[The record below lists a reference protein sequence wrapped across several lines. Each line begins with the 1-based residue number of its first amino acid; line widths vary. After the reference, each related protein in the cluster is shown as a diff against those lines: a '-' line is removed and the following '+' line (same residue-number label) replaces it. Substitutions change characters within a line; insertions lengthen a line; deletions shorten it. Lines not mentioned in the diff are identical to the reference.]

1 MTSASLRALFNP
13 GSPREIGA
21 CAFIVHQVA
30 YEQFED
36 AIEVGQWLQQLD
48 PADLLPA
55 LQCLR
60 GDSPMRLCIERLI
73 AGCLSLPGPGAAAAD
88 AGTERLSPANLRDM
102 PITMVGEALAVVLEV
117 NADFFF
123 RSIAA
128 MARAA
133 VRLGWTGSA
142 LPSSSSA
149 PATSPTASGDTH
161 SPSSRAS

>member
-1 MTSASLRALFNP
+1 MSSLRQLFNA
-13 GSPREIGA
+13 GTPREIGA

-36 AIEVGQWLQQLD
+36 AIEVGQWLQKLD

-55 LQCLR
+55 LHGLR
-60 GDSPMRLCIERLI
+60 GDAPIRLCIERLI
-73 AGCLSLPGPGAAAAD
+73 AGCLSLPGPGATQAEV
-88 AGTERLSPANLRDM
+88 GLTRLSPADLRDM

-128 MARAA
+128 ITRAA
-133 VRLGWTGSA
+133 IRLGWTGLAS
-142 LPSSSSA
+142 PNSSSA
-149 PATSPTASGDTH
+149 PATSQTESDATP
-161 SPSSRAS
+161 SPSSKGS